1 MEGPPLP
8 GHGGGGGVNISGG
21 EEVNKEQI
29 FVISKVSLLAKPGKG
44 KKGTQTKGATLK
56 V

>member
-1 MEGPPLP
+1 MGV
-8 GHGGGGGVNISGG
+8 GGGVNISGG

-44 KKGTQTKGATLK
+44 KKVLRPKELH
-56 V
+56 